1 MTKNTMSIV
10 KGVGAVMAV
19 GAVAGYMGNK
29 IMKKNPKQVK
39 RKASQA
45 LQAMG
50 EIVNDVSYI
59 LK

>member
-1 MTKNTMSIV
+1 MAKNAMSIA
-10 KGVGAVMAV
+10 KGVGAV
-19 GAVAGYMGNK
+19 VATGVVVGYMGNK

-39 RKASQA
+39 RKANQA

-50 EIVNDVSYI
+50 EIVNDISYI